1 MFDQSSNPMFNEER
15 VRTGAK
21 TITMSGDA
29 YMTKEGAINK
39 STILLGIMLLT
50 ALYAFTNPSTLALW
64 GGLIGGLV
72 LYFVTLYKPTI
83 APFTAPAY
91 AAFEGL
97 LVGAISA
104 VYGGIQGGLVFKAIM
119 VTLAILFTMLIL
131 YRTGTIKVTQK
142 FRSAVIAATGAIML
156 TYVVAII
163 LGFFGI
169 SIPFLHTGS
178 PLGIIISL
186 VIIGIAAMNLLLDFD
201 FIDRA
206 DRMQLPKHYEWYS
219 GMALLA
225 TLVWIYIEV
234 LRLLSVLAR
243 D

>member
-1 MFDQSSNPMFNEER
+1 MFEKSGNPMFNEDR
-15 VRTGAK
+15 VRTQAR
-21 TITMSGDA
+21 TISVEGNA

-39 STILLGIMLLT
+39 STILLGVMLLT
-50 ALYAFTNPSTLALW
+50 SLFAYANPSPLAIW
-64 GGLIGGLV
+64 GGMIGGLA
-72 LYFVTLYKPTI
+72 LYFITMWKPHI
-83 APFTAPAY
+83 AGITAPIY

-97 LVGAISA
+97 LVGGLSAI
-104 VYGGIQGGLVFKAIM
+104 YGGMYEGLVFKAIM
-119 VTLAILFTMLIL
+119 VTLSILFVMLIL

-142 FRSAVIAATGAIML
+142 FRSAIIAATGAIFL
-156 TYVVAII
+156 VYIVSIG
-163 LGFFGI
+163 LSFFDI

-178 PLGIIISL
+178 PIGILISL
-186 VIIGIAAMNLLLDFD
+186 AIIGIAAMNLLLDFD
-201 FIDRA
+201 FIEKA
-206 DRMQLPKHYEWYS
+206 AENNMPKHYEWYS